1 MAMLGFVGVTSIET
15 SVAEVTVSIV
25 DADTAPSVAAIIV
38 EPVPAVVVIPF
49 EPGVLLIVA
58 TPATEELH
66 VTEALMSCTE
76 LSV

>member
-1 MAMLGFVGVTSIET
+1 MLGFVGVTSIET
-15 SVAEVTVSIV
+15 SVAEVTVSMV
-25 DADTAPSVAAIIV
+25 DADTAPSVAVIIV

-58 TPATEELH
+58 TLATEELH
-66 VTEALMSCTE
+66 ATEALMSCTE